1 MSGVDSVSLGKLV
14 TKKPVVFVVFD
25 NRVEFDKKR
34 QVNDNRVEFDKFT
47 FCRIRQKKKFV
58 IQIQM
63 TNLTFFSISKYLQY
77 DIDFQIC
84 KLIII
89 QI

>member
-1 MSGVDSVSLGKLV
+1 MALGKLV

-47 FCRIRQKKKFV
+47 FCRIRQKKVCHSNSNDKF
-58 IQIQM
+58 
-63 TNLTFFSISKYLQY
+63 NNF
-77 DIDFQIC
+77 FQI
-84 KLIII
+84 
-89 QI
+89 